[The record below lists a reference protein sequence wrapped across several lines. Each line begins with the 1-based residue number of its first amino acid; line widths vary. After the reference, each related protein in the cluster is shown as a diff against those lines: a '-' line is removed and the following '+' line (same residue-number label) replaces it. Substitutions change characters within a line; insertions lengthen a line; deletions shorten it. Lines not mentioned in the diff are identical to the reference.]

1 MEADITKAKCVFCD
15 IPKDRIVSEHQYFF
29 VIRDAFPVTKLHSLI
44 ISNRHVSDY
53 FELTDKEKT
62 ELQKILQS
70 LKLDLEKSDSSI
82 EGYNIG
88 INVGEA
94 AGQTV
99 MHFHQHFIPRR
110 DADTPNPR
118 GGVRGVI
125 PDKQSY

>member
-1 MEADITKAKCVFCD
+1 MEADINKTTCVFCD
-15 IPKDRIVSEHQYFF
+15 IPKDRVISEHQYFF
-29 VIRDAFPVTKLHSLI
+29 VIRDAFPVTELHSLI

-53 FELTDKEKT
+53 FELLDKEKT
-62 ELQKILQS
+62 ELQEILQS
-70 LKLDLEKSDSSI
+70 LKFDLEKLDSSI
-82 EGYNIG
+82 VGYNIG

-99 MHFHQHFIPRR
+99 MHFHQHLIPRR